1 VLADMACAVT
11 DGAEVISDFRVMA
24 DQQEP
29 FGLVASV
36 PTA

>member
-1 VLADMACAVT
+1 MT
-11 DGAEVISDFRVMA
+11 

-36 PTA
+36 PNAWRTLDACSAHRTS

>member
-1 VLADMACAVT
+1 MT
-11 DGAEVISDFRVMA
+11 

-36 PTA
+36 PIAWRTLDACPAHRTS